1 MKYLLS
7 VVCSVF
13 LIGCGDSAQ
22 TEAPAA
28 PQSETQSAAEPA
40 VSDAPVEAPVAE
52 AEAPSPE
59 TQAAPVSAPAA
70 AEPKPAPTKPVAA
83 AAPAKPVAAA
93 AAAAAAPS
101 VDGATLFNQKCAS
114 CHGMKAE
121 KAALGKSQVIAGW
134 SSGQIKDALKGYQ
147 AGTYGKEM
155 KAVMQGQAK
164 SLNDAQIDALAKH
177 ISSL

>member
-22 TEAPAA
+22 TEAPAV
-28 PQSETQSAAEPA
+28 PQTEAQSAAEPA

-59 TQAAPVSAPAA
+59 AQAAPVSAPAA
-70 AEPKPAPTKPVAA
+70 AEPKPSPTKPVAA
-83 AAPAKPVAAA
+83 AAPAKAAGA
-93 AAAAAAPS
+93 PAAAAAPS